1 MAKKEKTSAAAK
13 VAKAEKDASKKG
25 ADESKLTA
33 AQKVAK
39 AEKSKNKA
47 KAAKAKNP
55 NGNIFVRFGKG
66 FKKFWKDFKGETKKI
81 TWPDAKTVVKNTGVV
96 LVCVA
101 VVGAVIYLIDQG
113 LAKIVELLVE
123 LAQKSKVDDQTAAA
137 VMSFINLG
145 F

>member
-13 VAKAEKDASKKG
+13 VAKAEKDAKKG

-55 NGNIFVRFGKG
+55 NGNVFVRFRKG